1 MRLFFFLS
9 FYIFI
14 LLPGKA
20 QSLKLLVGTY
30 TSNSNSK
37 GIYVFNFNTQTGK
50 ATLNS
55 TTAAVDP
62 SFLALSPDNRFLY
75 GVNELGEDKGG
86 GTISAF
92 SFDSSRGQL
101 QLINQQSTH
110 GNHPCYVS
118 IDKKGK
124 TVFAGN
130 YSSGNFA
137 SFRVTGAGGLD
148 PAAITVKHT
157 GNGPVKDR
165 QEAPHV
171 HSTVLSPDN
180 RWLFV
185 ADLGTDKI
193 YSYPFNT
200 ASGTLNEKAMETTV
214 PAGAGPRHM
223 AFNKAGTRL
232 YVVGELNGAVL
243 VYKRKE
249 GNLAL
254 LQTIHSLPEDKQ
266 SPANSADI
274 HLSPDGKFL
283 YATHRINN
291 TIAVFA
297 VAPKT
302 GYLTHIETV
311 PTNGHIP
318 RNFTIDPT
326 GSFLLVAHQNSD
338 NIVVFKRDSKTGKL
352 TDTGERMEAGKP
364 VCLIWSK

>member
-1 MRLFFFLS
+1 MRLLFSLS
-9 FYIFI
+9 LYIFMS
-14 LLPGKA
+14 LTGKA

-30 TSNSNSK
+30 TSNSKSK
-37 GIYVFNFNTQTGK
+37 GIYVFDFNSQTGK
-50 ATLNS
+50 ASLTS
-55 TTAAVDP
+55 TVAAADP
-62 SFLALSPDNRFLY
+62 SFLALSPDKRFLY
-75 GVNELGEDKGG
+75 AVNELGDDKGG

-92 SFDSSRGQL
+92 SFDPFKGQL
-101 QLINQQSTH
+101 KLINQQSTH

-137 SFRVTGAGGLD
+137 SFAVTREGGLN

-157 GNGPVKDR
+157 GSGPVKDR

-193 YSYPFNT
+193 YSYPLDT
-200 ASGTLNEKAMETTV
+200 ASGTLNEKAVETSV

-223 AFNKAGTRL
+223 TFNKAGTRL
-232 YVVGELNGAVL
+232 YVVAELNGAIL
-243 VYKRKE
+243 VYERKE
-249 GNLAL
+249 GTLTL

-297 VAPKT
+297 VTAKT
-302 GYLTHIETV
+302 GYLKHIETV
-311 PTNGHIP
+311 PTHGLIP
-318 RNFTIDPT
+318 RNFTLDPT

-338 NIVVFKRDSKTGKL
+338 NIVVFKRDRKTGKL
-352 TDTGERMEAGKP
+352 TDTGERIEAGKP

>member
-1 MRLFFFLS
+1 MRLFLTTIACITLS
-9 FYIFI
+9 V
-14 LLPGKA
+14 LLEA
-20 QSLKLLVGTY
+20 QNSKLIVGTY
-30 TSNSNSK
+30 TNNSKSK

-50 ATLNS
+50 ASLTS
-55 TTAAVDP
+55 TTTAADP
-62 SFLALSPDNRFLY
+62 SFLALSPDNQFLY
-75 GVNELGEDKGG
+75 AVNELGEDKGG

-92 SFDSSRGQL
+92 SFNASKGQL
-101 QLINQQSTH
+101 KLINQQSTH

-137 SFRVTGAGGLD
+137 SFRVTRDGGLN
-148 PAAITVKHT
+148 PASITVKHT
-157 GNGPVKDR
+157 GSGPVKDR
-165 QEAPHV
+165 QEASHV

-193 YSYPFNT
+193 RAYPFN
-200 ASGTLNEKAMETTV
+200 AVSGTLSEKAVETSV

-223 AFNKAGTRL
+223 TFDKTGTRL
-232 YVVGELNGAVL
+232 YAVGELNGAVL
-243 VYKRKE
+243 VYERKE
-249 GNLAL
+249 GTLTL

-283 YATHRINN
+283 YTTHRINN

-297 VAPKT
+297 VAAKT
-302 GYLTHIETV
+302 GRLTHIETV
-311 PTNGHIP
+311 PTNGNIP
-318 RNFTIDPT
+318 RNFTIDPSGT
-326 GSFLLVAHQNSD
+326 FLLVAHQNTND
-338 NIVVFKRDSKTGKL
+338 IVVFKRNSKTGKL
-352 TDTGERMEAGKP
+352 TDTGERIEVEKP